1 MQHLEPLRSTD
12 GSLPG
17 CYSGKWG
24 GRGEKIT
31 ALNPTTGEVIAT
43 IWSGNRLDYDHV
55 LDAMMAV
62 APIWAQTPAP
72 KRGEIVRQI
81 GETLRQNKE
90 DLANLISLEM
100 GKILNESRGEIQECI
115 DICDYAVGLSR
126 QLNGNVIPSE
136 RPNHVLI
143 ERYHPLGCIGIITA
157 FNFPAAVYFWNL
169 AISLVC
175 GNCSVWKGAT
185 TTTLISLALT
195 KIIADV
201 LDRNAIPGA
210 VCSMITG
217 GGNTV
222 GEWITN
228 DPRLRL
234 ISFTGSTA
242 VGRNISQA
250 VSKRF
255 GRCILELGGNNAI
268 VVLADADLDLAIRA
282 TVFAA
287 IGTTGQRCTS
297 ARRVL
302 IEEPIYNQFRDRL
315 IKSYK
320 SIRIGDPRDESVLMG
335 PLHTQQAVYNYW
347 EGLAKIKQQGGKIIY
362 GRHVIQGNFVEPTLV
377 EISSD
382 APIVQEELF
391 CPILYLIRVKNLDQ
405 AIAVNNSVP
414 QGLSSALFTR
424 NLQNALIWMS
434 ERGSD
439 CGLVNINCATVGAEI
454 GGAFGGHKETGCG
467 TEAGS
472 NSWQQYCRRATAVVN
487 YSNDMPLAQGVQFG

>member
-1 MQHLEPLRSTD
+1 MQHLTHLRSTD

-24 GRGEKIT
+24 GRGDKIVSI
-31 ALNPTTGEVIAT
+31 NPTTGEVMAT
-43 IWSGNRLDYDHV
+43 IWSGNRPDYDHV
-55 LDAMMAV
+55 LENMMAA
-62 APIWAQTPAP
+62 APTWAQTPAP

-81 GETLRQNKE
+81 GEALRQNKE
-90 DLANLISLEM
+90 DLANLISIEM
-100 GKILNESRGEIQECI
+100 GKILAESRGEIQECI

-126 QLNGNVIPSE
+126 QLNGSVIPSE
-136 RPNHVLI
+136 RHDHVLI

-157 FNFPAAVYFWNL
+157 FNFPAAVYFWNV

-175 GNCSVWKGAT
+175 GNCNLWKGAT
-185 TTTLISLALT
+185 TTALISLVLT

-201 LDRNAIPGA
+201 LDRNSIPGA

-217 GGNTV
+217 SGPTV
-222 GEWITN
+222 GEWMTT

-242 VGRNISQA
+242 IGRRIGQTVA
-250 VSKRF
+250 GRF

-268 VVLADADLDLAIRA
+268 VILADADLDLAVRA

-315 IKSYK
+315 IKAYK
-320 SIRIGDPRDESVLMG
+320 SVRIGDPRNESVLMG
-335 PLHTQQAVYNYW
+335 PLHTQHAVYTYR
-347 EGLAKIKQQGGKIIY
+347 EGLSKIKQQGGKIVS
-362 GRHVIQGNFVEPTLV
+362 GGHVIQGNFVEPTLV
-377 EISSD
+377 EISPD
-382 APIVQEELF
+382 APIVNDELF
-391 CPILYLIRVKNLDQ
+391 CPILYLIKVKNLEQ

-424 NLQNALIWMS
+424 NLQNAWIWMG

-439 CGLVNINCATVGAEI
+439 CGLINVNCATSGAEI

-467 TEAGS
+467 SEAGS
-472 NSWQQYCRRATAVVN
+472 DSWKQYTRRATAVVN
-487 YSNDMPLAQGVQFG
+487 YSSEMPLAQGIQFV